1 MNRNLARR
9 IFVGAAAL
17 AFSAMTTASTA
28 SAQGVR
34 FGAGLTGLFSLES
47 GGGSAFGGTGLVEF
61 GGRIDHPLGFRVDGT
76 VVHGSGVTSELG
88 TADVVYNFHTPER
101 LLHPYL
107 LAGGGVQHSPGFTK
121 PMAKAGAGFEYH
133 LFKRNRGTVLFGEA
147 TFNLL
152 FRGNGGGTGKA
163 LQVNL
168 GLKFGGH

>member
-1 MNRNLARR
+1 MKR
-9 IFVGAAAL
+9 IFAGVTAL
-17 AFSAMTTASTA
+17 ALAATTASTV

-61 GGRIDHPLGFRVDGT
+61 GGRIDHPLGFRVDGS
-76 VVHGSGVTSELG
+76 VVHGSGVTSELATG
-88 TADVVYNFHTPER
+88 NVVYNFHTPER

-107 LAGGGVQHSPGFTK
+107 LAGGGIQHSPGFTK

-152 FRGNGGGTGKA
+152 FRGNGAGTGKA

>member
-1 MNRNLARR
+1 MKR
-9 IFVGAAAL
+9 IFAGVAAL
-17 AFSAMTTASTA
+17 MLAATTTTSTA

-34 FGAGLTGLFSLES
+34 FGAGLTGIFSLES
-47 GGGSAFGGTGLVEF
+47 GGGSAFGGTGLVDF
-61 GGRIDHPLGFRVDGT
+61 GGRIDHPLGFRVDGS
-76 VVHGSGVTSELG
+76 VVHGSGVTSELATG
-88 TADVVYNFHTPER
+88 NVVYNFHTPER

-107 LAGGGVQHSPGFTK
+107 LAGGGIQHSPGFTK

-152 FRGNGGGTGKA
+152 FRGNGAGTGKA

>member
-1 MNRNLARR
+1 MKR
-9 IFVGAAAL
+9 IIAGLAAL
-17 AFSAMTTASTA
+17 ALAATTTASTV

-47 GGGSAFGGTGLVEF
+47 GGGSAFGGTALVDF
-61 GGRIDHPLGFRVDGT
+61 GGRIDHPLGFRVDGS
-76 VVHGSGVTSELG
+76 VVHGSGVTSELA
-88 TADVVYNFHTPER
+88 TADVVYNFHTPMR

-107 LAGGGVQHSPGFTK
+107 LAGGGIQHSPGFTK

-133 LFKRNRGTVLFGEA
+133 LFKRNRGTVLFGET

-152 FRGNGGGTGKA
+152 FRGNGAGTGKA